1 MAEHDLAGATIA
13 LTAERRVEEFAT
25 LLERRG
31 AEIVRTPVIHVL
43 PLVDDRDLRTQT
55 SALIADPPE
64 LVVISTGIGFR
75 GWLDAVASWGLTE
88 EFLGALAHTR
98 IIARGPKATGAIR
111 GAGLREEWSPSGE
124 SSEEVL
130 AHLGSEGVAGLR
142 IAVQLHGTI
151 TEWEPLTDLS
161 ASLADIR
168 RGCHSGIGLSVDPAA
183 GSVAGPR
190 VGRCSS
196 FRCDRR
202 ADLHQCPRGL
212 LDAQHGKRNGRAGAV
227 RRSDART
234 GTDLLR
240 RTGDGRSAGTPRCSD
255 HPARAIASR
264 FAGEAHHRRPAHTSP
279 PPGVTASINSH
290 AFSAGRSITS

>member
-1 MAEHDLAGATIA
+1 VAEDDLAGATIA

-55 SALIADPPE
+55 SALISDPPE

-75 GWLDAVASWGLTE
+75 GWLDAVASWGLTD
-88 EFLGALAHTR
+88 EFLGALARTR

-142 IAVQLHGTI
+142 VAVQLHGTI

-161 ASLADIR
+161 ASLADI
-168 RGCHSGIGLSVDPAA
+168 
-183 GSVAGPR
+183 
-190 VGRCSS
+190 
-196 FRCDRR
+196 
-202 ADLHQCPRGL
+202 
-212 LDAQHGKRNGRAGAV
+212 GAV
-227 RRSDART
+227 VTPVSVYRWIRPPDQSPVRALVAAVRSGAIDALT
-234 GTDLLR
+234 FT
-240 RTGDGRSAGTPRCSD
+240 SA
-255 HPARAIASR
+255 PAVSSMLSTAKEMGELER
-264 FAGEAHHRRPAHTSP
+264 FVAAMRGPVPTYCVGP
-279 PPGVTASINSH
+279 VTAAPLELLGVPTIQPE
-290 AFSAGRSITS
+290 RSRLGSLARLIIDDLPKRRHRPE

>member
-1 MAEHDLAGATIA
+1 MAELDLAGATIA
-13 LTAERRVEEFAT
+13 LTAERRAEEFAT

-55 SALIADPPE
+55 SALIEDPPD

-75 GWLDAVASWGLTE
+75 GWLDAVASWGLTD
-88 EFLGALAHTR
+88 EFLGALARTR

-142 IAVQLHGTI
+142 VAVQLHGTI

-161 ASLADIR
+161 ASLADTGAIVTPVSVYRWIR
-168 RGCHSGIGLSVDPAA
+168 PPDQSPVRAL
-183 GSVAGPR
+183 VA
-190 VGRCSS
+190 
-196 FRCDRR
+196 
-202 ADLHQCPRGL
+202 
-212 LDAQHGKRNGRAGAV
+212 AV
-227 RRSDART
+227 RSGAIDALT
-234 GTDLLR
+234 FT
-240 RTGDGRSAGTPRCSD
+240 SA
-255 HPARAIASR
+255 PAVSSMLSTAKEMGELER
-264 FAGEAHHRRPAHTSP
+264 FVAAMRGPVPTYCVGP
-279 PPGVTASINSH
+279 VTAAPLELLGVPTIQPE
-290 AFSAGRSITS
+290 RSRLGSLARLIIDDLPTRRHRPE

>member
-1 MAEHDLAGATIA
+1 M
-13 LTAERRVEEFAT
+13 
-25 LLERRG
+25 
-31 AEIVRTPVIHVL
+31 RTPVIHVL

-55 SALIADPPE
+55 SALIAEPPE

-161 ASLADIR
+161 ASLADI
-168 RGCHSGIGLSVDPAA
+168 GAVVTPVSVYRWIRPPDQSPVRALVAA
-183 GSVAGPR
+183 VRS
-190 VGRCSS
+190 
-196 FRCDRR
+196 RCDRR

>member
-1 MAEHDLAGATIA
+1 VAEHDLAGATIA
-13 LTAERRVEEFAT
+13 LTAERRVEEFVT

-161 ASLADIR
+161 ASLADI
-168 RGCHSGIGLSVDPAA
+168 
-183 GSVAGPR
+183 
-190 VGRCSS
+190 
-196 FRCDRR
+196 
-202 ADLHQCPRGL
+202 
-212 LDAQHGKRNGRAGAV
+212 GAV
-227 RRSDART
+227 VTPVSVYRWIRPPDQSPVRALVAAVRSGAIDALT
-234 GTDLLR
+234 FT
-240 RTGDGRSAGTPRCSD
+240 SA
-255 HPARAIASR
+255 PAVSSMLSTAKEMGELER
-264 FAGEAHHRRPAHTSP
+264 FVAAMRGAVPTYCVGP
-279 PPGVTASINSH
+279 VTAAPLELLGVPTIQPE
-290 AFSAGRSITS
+290 RSRLGSLARLIIDDLPRRRHRPE

>member
-1 MAEHDLAGATIA
+1 MAEDDLAGATIA

-75 GWLDAVASWGLTE
+75 GWLDAVASWGLTD
-88 EFLGALAHTR
+88 EFLGALARTR
-98 IIARGPKATGAIR
+98 IIARGPKATGVIR

-130 AHLGSEGVAGLR
+130 AHLGSEGVAGLHV
-142 IAVQLHGTI
+142 AVQLHGTI

-161 ASLADIR
+161 ASLADI
-168 RGCHSGIGLSVDPAA
+168 
-183 GSVAGPR
+183 
-190 VGRCSS
+190 
-196 FRCDRR
+196 
-202 ADLHQCPRGL
+202 
-212 LDAQHGKRNGRAGAV
+212 GAV
-227 RRSDART
+227 VTPVSVYRWIRPPDQSPVRALVAAVRSGAIDALT
-234 GTDLLR
+234 FT
-240 RTGDGRSAGTPRCSD
+240 SA
-255 HPARAIASR
+255 PAVSSMLSTAKEMGELER
-264 FAGEAHHRRPAHTSP
+264 FVAAMRGPVPTYCVGP
-279 PPGVTASINSH
+279 VTAAPLELLGVPTIQPE
-290 AFSAGRSITS
+290 RSRLGSLARLIIDDLPKRRHRPE

>member
-1 MAEHDLAGATIA
+1 M
-13 LTAERRVEEFAT
+13 
-25 LLERRG
+25 
-31 AEIVRTPVIHVL
+31 RTPVIHVL

-142 IAVQLHGTI
+142 IVVQLHGTI

-161 ASLADIR
+161 ASLADIGAVVTPVSVYR
-168 RGCHSGIGLSVDPAA
+168 WIRPPDQSPVRALVAAVRSGAIDALTFTSAPA
-183 GSVAGPR
+183 
-190 VGRCSS
+190 
-196 FRCDRR
+196 
-202 ADLHQCPRGL
+202 HQCPRGL

-227 RRSDART
+227 RRSYART

-255 HPARAIASR
+255 HPAGAIASR
-264 FAGEAHHRRPAHTSP
+264 FAGAAHHRRPAHTSP

>member
-75 GWLDAVASWGLTE
+75 GWLDAVASWGLTD
-88 EFLGALAHTR
+88 EFLGALARTR

-142 IAVQLHGTI
+142 VAVQLHGTI

-161 ASLADIR
+161 ASLADI
-168 RGCHSGIGLSVDPAA
+168 
-183 GSVAGPR
+183 
-190 VGRCSS
+190 
-196 FRCDRR
+196 
-202 ADLHQCPRGL
+202 
-212 LDAQHGKRNGRAGAV
+212 GAV
-227 RRSDART
+227 VTPVSVYRWIRPPDQSPVRALVAAVRSGAIDALT
-234 GTDLLR
+234 FT
-240 RTGDGRSAGTPRCSD
+240 SA
-255 HPARAIASR
+255 PAVSSMLSTAKEMGELER
-264 FAGEAHHRRPAHTSP
+264 FVAAMRGAVPTYCVGP
-279 PPGVTASINSH
+279 VTAAPLELLGVPTIQPE
-290 AFSAGRSITS
+290 RSRLGSLARLIIDDLPRRRHRPE

>member
-1 MAEHDLAGATIA
+1 MAEDDLAGATIA

-75 GWLDAVASWGLTE
+75 GWLDAVASWGLTD
-88 EFLGALAHTR
+88 EFLEALARTR

-142 IAVQLHGTI
+142 VAVQLHGTI

-161 ASLADIR
+161 ASLADIAVVTPV
-168 RGCHSGIGLSVDPAA
+168 SVYRWIRPPDQSPVRAL
-183 GSVAGPR
+183 VA
-190 VGRCSS
+190 
-196 FRCDRR
+196 
-202 ADLHQCPRGL
+202 
-212 LDAQHGKRNGRAGAV
+212 AV
-227 RRSDART
+227 RSGAIDALT
-234 GTDLLR
+234 FT
-240 RTGDGRSAGTPRCSD
+240 SA
-255 HPARAIASR
+255 PAVSSMLSTAKEMGELER
-264 FAGEAHHRRPAHTSP
+264 FVAAMRGPVPTYCVGP
-279 PPGVTASINSH
+279 VTAAPLELLGVPTIQPE
-290 AFSAGRSITS
+290 RSRLGSLARLIIDDLPKRRHRPE

>member
-1 MAEHDLAGATIA
+1 MAEDDLAGATIA

-75 GWLDAVASWGLTE
+75 GWLDAVASWGLTD
-88 EFLGALAHTR
+88 EFLGALARTR

-130 AHLGSEGVAGLR
+130 VHLGSEGVAGLR
-142 IAVQLHGTI
+142 VAVQLHGTI

-161 ASLADIR
+161 ASLADI
-168 RGCHSGIGLSVDPAA
+168 
-183 GSVAGPR
+183 
-190 VGRCSS
+190 
-196 FRCDRR
+196 
-202 ADLHQCPRGL
+202 
-212 LDAQHGKRNGRAGAV
+212 GAV
-227 RRSDART
+227 VTPVSVYRWIRPPDQSPVRALVAAVRSGAIDALT
-234 GTDLLR
+234 FT
-240 RTGDGRSAGTPRCSD
+240 SA
-255 HPARAIASR
+255 PAVSSMLSTAKEMGELER
-264 FAGEAHHRRPAHTSP
+264 FVAAMRGPVPTYCVGP
-279 PPGVTASINSH
+279 VTAAPLELLGVLTIQPE
-290 AFSAGRSITS
+290 RSRLGSLARLIIDDLPKRRHRPE

>member
-1 MAEHDLAGATIA
+1 MAEDDLAGATIA

-75 GWLDAVASWGLTE
+75 GWLDAVASWGLTD
-88 EFLGALAHTR
+88 EFLGALARTR

-130 AHLGSEGVAGLR
+130 AHLGSEGVAGLLV
-142 IAVQLHGTI
+142 AVQLHGTI

-161 ASLADIR
+161 ASLADI
-168 RGCHSGIGLSVDPAA
+168 
-183 GSVAGPR
+183 
-190 VGRCSS
+190 
-196 FRCDRR
+196 
-202 ADLHQCPRGL
+202 
-212 LDAQHGKRNGRAGAV
+212 GAV
-227 RRSDART
+227 VTPVSVYRWIRPPDQSPVRALVAAVRSGAIDALT
-234 GTDLLR
+234 FT
-240 RTGDGRSAGTPRCSD
+240 SA
-255 HPARAIASR
+255 PAVSSMLSTAKEMGELER
-264 FAGEAHHRRPAHTSP
+264 FVAAMRGPVPTYCVGP
-279 PPGVTASINSH
+279 VTAAPLELLGVPTIQPE
-290 AFSAGRSITS
+290 RSRLGSLARLIIDDLPKRRHRPE